1 LRYRGGAVHT
11 IRKTIV
17 HPDYQERIV
26 YYDIGLL
33 FLDEPFT
40 ITPKLLPIC
49 LPDISHSSLPS
60 SLINTGIVVQGWG
73 KDENE
78 EQGKSLTQIYVSIRS
93 KNDCNYLLTNNV
105 RRLDALRI
113 KEYLPDLTTDSM
125 FCADSILNPE
135 ETGTCNGDSGGP
147 ALIRNFKDGLYV
159 HSLVGIVQGGIACGS
174 KFPDFYTD
182 VANDKILPWIK
193 QAIKL

>member
-1 LRYRGGAVHT
+1 M
-11 IRKTIV
+11 
-17 HPDYQERIV
+17 
-26 YYDIGLL
+26 
-33 FLDEPFT
+33 
-40 ITPKLLPIC
+40 PIC
-49 LPDISHSSLPS
+49 LPAISHSSLPS

-78 EQGKSLTQIYVSIRS
+78 EQGRSLTQIYVSIRS

-147 ALIRNFKDGLYV
+147 ALIRYLEYNLY
-159 HSLVGIVQGGIACGS
+159 
-174 KFPDFYTD
+174 
-182 VANDKILPWIK
+182 
-193 QAIKL
+193 KLD